1 MSLTTRTQVVQV
13 LMEHLQAGVCD
24 TLELLPKTLTLVAER
39 EHAPGDEEEMDD
51 DDAELNPAALLSGRE
66 FCTATL
72 DQIAALPVWP
82 TAVIAPLLKAM
93 RDMPMSAAALETL
106 VAAALKHCRR
116 AELQVR
122 GHL

>member
-1 MSLTTRTQVVQV
+1 
-13 LMEHLQAGVCD
+13 MEHLQSGVRE
-24 TLELLPKTLTLVAER
+24 TVQLLPKTLTLLAER
-39 EHAPGDEEEMDD
+39 EHAPGDEGETDD
-51 DDAELNPAALLSGRE
+51 DDADLNPAALLSGRE

-82 TAVIAPLLKAM
+82 TAVLAPLLEAM

-106 VAAALKHCRR
+106 IAAALRHCRR